1 MPTGTKSTR
10 EFVAS
15 IRAFAIAHPDM
26 SPMKIADTLGINM
39 HHSNLYRIIYNR
51 VFYDPLYTAP
61 AHAGWKNRIKT
72 VRIVNVKPNG
82 KTRIEGLPDIIGEIR
97 ALKLAEPGLTI
108 KAIHRRLRLAISLST
123 TANIVTNTTHHDP
136 AYKPIKLYGNRE
148 IKGKRLAS
156 IYCPFTCPTCGSAYP
171 EHGKEPFQTFNEA
184 QKCCR
189 KAEAR

>member
-82 KTRIEGLPDIIGEIR
+82 KTCR
-97 ALKLAEPGLTI
+97 A
-108 KAIHRRLRLAISLST
+108 RS
-123 TANIVTNTTHHDP
+123 
-136 AYKPIKLYGNRE
+136 YYQGNSSASQARNQP
-148 IKGKRLAS
+148 KHNGKYRDQYHAS
-156 IYCPFTCPTCGSAYP
+156 
-171 EHGKEPFQTFNEA
+171 
-184 QKCCR
+184 
-189 KAEAR
+189 